1 MRKGR
6 KSASQTPAPL
16 KDRIYGSDKN
26 KVGSASSEKSAK
38 NISLSV
44 DILVALTKKLKEFK
58 KENPNSDNIT
68 LNDLKAVYRRGLG
81 AYSSTHR
88 TTITGGVPNT
98 RNAWA
103 MARVNKFLKKA
114 SGEKVKKAY
123 VQDDDLMKYSKG
135 GLIAPNGK
143 KSNLTPEQYNL
154 VRTPEFKGWFGDWEN
169 DPENSS
175 KVVDENGEPMVMYHA
190 STSEKIYY
198 EFDKDKINLND
209 PDFWCNGF
217 WFSKEKGSTSWWTNL
232 GGEVFIRP
240 YFLNLRNPLLEK
252 DEDKYYEQEV
262 EPYDY
267 SDTKNR
273 LILIKNGYD
282 GVEFLSSINLESL
295 KKQFYD
301 LNETIYI
308 NSKTHLKLKIDG
320 KMVFYVVY
328 ENNRGVD
335 AIYISLEDGTKVTKE
350 WIETQLE
357 NLVED
362 KIYIAFEP
370 NQIKLADGTNTTFD
384 NNNPDI
390 RYNEGGKISWS
401 DYVKSQ
407 FNEEEDR
414 YLPSDYFGEYQIK
427 SNTKQNF
434 DLILRNINN
443 LEYRLKNNTQN
454 TIGVFDNEKQVAEAD
469 NKAIEVSP
477 IYQKKGIGLE
487 LVTILKERNPNHRF
501 ASMTPQGWNLMGSYY
516 DKKLNSGGNLKNNN
530 MFETLGKLFRPQNI
544 NYIAKEQNVSEEYA
558 RMQLAKGIEHEF
570 EHTNDY
576 ETAKTIALHHLAENI
591 DYYIMLEKAENQVK
605 DKNYDDHFKQVYA
618 QGGSINFEFQT
629 PTGKPTK
636 LTYLQQVLVRTSSFK
651 KWFGDWEKS
660 AKEYIITDDFEK
672 SFSGVSKC
680 LDMETLEPRVVF
692 HGTRTN
698 EEFFV
703 FNANMKGG
711 RPYGYFAVN
720 EQYSENFTTSSQTG
734 LGNNPYLYRVFLS
747 VKNPFKAVGHSFD
760 TKMKNAEYWKT
771 IIAGQIQWQKTKSLE
786 KDERLTK
793 AVESQIGRFV
803 DEICSTGDV
812 PFWMFMSRDRDSI
825 FKRFLMSWGFD
836 SVEFSENIRENFDV
850 NNPSEFTYAYTIFD
864 APQVKLADG
873 RNVEFNMQSDDM
885 RYENGGNL
893 NDEDMNKY
901 EHLKS
906 VIGGEGYHAEP
917 IYKSGGSVQ
926 SHGNNKKDDA
936 TKGGYFVGRP
946 HSQGGIKAINIST
959 NSPIEVEGGE
969 VIITKPAVEDNKKRM
984 FEGEMLTNREI
995 LSKINQS
1002 GGGVPIFE
1010 EGGMC
1015 GCSGKK
1021 YNFGGN
1027 VVEDFRGIYD
1037 YMVKPYIVEPISE
1050 TMQYVDSLIIKR
1062 KK

>member
-58 KENPNSDNIT
+58 KENPNSKNIT

-88 TTITGGVPNT
+88 PTITGGVPNT

-103 MARVNKFLKKA
+103 MARVNKFLLKA

-123 VQDDDLMKYSKG
+123 VQDDDLMKYVEG

-143 KSNLTPEQYNL
+143 KSNLTPEQYKL
-154 VRTPEFKGWFGDWEN
+154 VRTPEFKAWFGDWEN

-175 KVVDENGEPMVMYHA
+175 KVVDENGEPMVVYHG
-190 STSEKIYY
+190 TNDNLFY
-198 EFDKDKINLND
+198 EFMPFAVEYVNGESIKEFRGNRTKEEFDEYIERYGLRKI
-209 PDFWCNGF
+209 PTQF
-217 WFSKEKGSTSWWTNL
+217 WFSKNHVWGNKSLSC
-232 GGEVFIRP
+232 
-240 YFLNLRNPLLEK
+240 FLNIK
-252 DEDKYYEQEV
+252 KMFVTDEYEPKLPIGFDGFKVPNEDNNDYYCV
-262 EPYDY
+262 
-267 SDTKNR
+267 S
-273 LILIKNGYD
+273 
-282 GVEFLSSINLESL
+282 
-295 KKQFYD
+295 
-301 LNETIYI
+301 
-308 NSKTHLKLKIDG
+308 
-320 KMVFYVVY
+320 
-328 ENNRGVD
+328 
-335 AIYISLEDGTKVTKE
+335 
-350 WIETQLE
+350 
-357 NLVED
+357 
-362 KIYIAFEP
+362 EP

-384 NNNPDI
+384 NNNPDV
-390 RYNEGGKISWS
+390 RYNK
-401 DYVKSQ
+401 
-407 FNEEEDR
+407 
-414 YLPSDYFGEYQIK
+414 
-427 SNTKQNF
+427 
-434 DLILRNINN
+434 
-443 LEYRLKNNTQN
+443 
-454 TIGVFDNEKQVAEAD
+454 
-469 NKAIEVSP
+469 
-477 IYQKKGIGLE
+477 
-487 LVTILKERNPNHRF
+487 
-501 ASMTPQGWNLMGSYY
+501 
-516 DKKLNSGGNLKNNN
+516 GGNLKNNN

-544 NYIAKEQNVSEEYA
+544 NYIAKEQNVSEEHA

-618 QGGSINFEFQT
+618 QGGSINFAFQT

-720 EQYSENFTTSSQTG
+720 EQYSENFTTSSQMG

-771 IIAGQIQWQKTKSLE
+771 IIAGQIQWQKNKSLE

-926 SHGNNKKDDA
+926 SRGNNKKDDA

>member
-58 KENPNSDNIT
+58 KENPNSKNIT

-81 AYSSTHR
+81 AYSSSHR
-88 TTITGGVPNT
+88 PTITGGVPNT

-123 VQDDDLMKYSKG
+123 LQDDDLMKYAEG

-143 KSNLTPEQYNL
+143 KSNLTPEQYKL
-154 VRTPEFKGWFGDWEN
+154 VRTPEFKAWFGDWEN
-169 DPENSS
+169 DPENAS
-175 KVVDENGEPMVMYHA
+175 KVVDENGEPLVVYHGTTKDFNVFKIA
-190 STSEKIYY
+190 DKYRSEWKIRDYGVYFSNSEFTAKEYSLDY
-198 EFDKDKINLND
+198 EYRTDEYQEWENKLEQYKKQQDWESWKKLYVEKKDQ
-209 PDFWCNGF
+209 
-217 WFSKEKGSTSWWTNL
+217 FSKNYSKAYKSIRVIKCFLNIRNAFIIEGNGNYWYKVLKGATDIAIDNKNDGIIAL
-232 GGEVFIRP
+232 NIIEVFQDVQ
-240 YFLNLRNPLLEK
+240 N
-252 DEDKYYEQEV
+252 
-262 EPYDY
+262 
-267 SDTKNR
+267 T
-273 LILIKNGYD
+273 
-282 GVEFLSSINLESL
+282 
-295 KKQFYD
+295 
-301 LNETIYI
+301 
-308 NSKTHLKLKIDG
+308 
-320 KMVFYVVY
+320 YVVF
-328 ENNRGVD
+328 N
-335 AIYISLEDGTKVTKE
+335 
-350 WIETQLE
+350 
-357 NLVED
+357 
-362 KIYIAFEP
+362 P

-390 RYNEGGKISWS
+390 RYN
-401 DYVKSQ
+401 
-407 FNEEEDR
+407 
-414 YLPSDYFGEYQIK
+414 
-427 SNTKQNF
+427 
-434 DLILRNINN
+434 
-443 LEYRLKNNTQN
+443 
-454 TIGVFDNEKQVAEAD
+454 
-469 NKAIEVSP
+469 
-477 IYQKKGIGLE
+477 
-487 LVTILKERNPNHRF
+487 
-501 ASMTPQGWNLMGSYY
+501 M
-516 DKKLNSGGNLKNNN
+516 GGNLNNNIMLPELNMTFDSLKETLNNQGYTIEQKKYNDVKINNN

-591 DYYIMLEKAENQVK
+591 NYYIMLEKAENQVK

-618 QGGSINFEFQT
+618 QGGSINFAFQT

-747 VKNPFKAVGHSFD
+747 VKNPFKAIGHSFD
-760 TKMKNAEYWKT
+760 TKVKNAEYWKT

-812 PFWMFMSRDRDSI
+812 PFWMFMSRDVNSI

-926 SHGNNKKDDA
+926 SRGNNKKDDA

>member
-58 KENPNSDNIT
+58 KENPNSKNIT
-68 LNDLKAVYRRGLG
+68 LNDLKVVYRRGLG

-88 TTITGGVPNT
+88 PTITGGMPNT
-98 RNAWA
+98 RNAWG
-103 MARVNKFLKKA
+103 MARVNKFLLKA
-114 SGEKVKKAY
+114 SGEKVKEAY

-143 KSNLTPEQYNL
+143 KSNLTPEQYKL
-154 VRTPEFKGWFGDWEN
+154 VRTPEFKAWFGNWEN
-169 DPENSS
+169 DPENAS
-175 KVVDENGEPMVMYHA
+175 KVIDENGEPLVVYHGTTKDFNEFKYA
-190 STSEKIYY
+190 EFGFHFGTY
-198 EFDKDKINLND
+198 EQAKKRIDY
-209 PDFWCNGF
+209 WV
-217 WFSKEKGSTSWWTNL
+217 NL
-232 GGEVFIRP
+232 GSKFRIIP
-240 YFLNLRNPLLEK
+240 CFLNIKGILETKDFIKFRFDVVKKYLYRNLKFIDAKEYYDSKFENQLKKVLEQK
-252 DEDKYYEQEV
+252 GIDGFKYWNTEEG
-262 EPYDY
+262 
-267 SDTKNR
+267 
-273 LILIKNGYD
+273 NGYSY
-282 GVEFLSSINLESL
+282 LC
-295 KKQFYD
+295 FY
-301 LNETIYI
+301 
-308 NSKTHLKLKIDG
+308 
-320 KMVFYVVY
+320 
-328 ENNRGVD
+328 
-335 AIYISLEDGTKVTKE
+335 
-350 WIETQLE
+350 
-357 NLVED
+357 
-362 KIYIAFEP
+362 P

-477 IYQKKGIGLE
+477 IYQKKDIGLE

-544 NYIAKEQNVSEEYA
+544 NYIAKEQNVSEEHA

-591 DYYIMLEKAENQVK
+591 DYYIMLKKAENQVK

-618 QGGSINFEFQT
+618 QGGSINFAFQT

-734 LGNNPYLYRVFLS
+734 LGNNPYLYKVFLS

-760 TKMKNAEYWKT
+760 TKVKNAEYWKT
-771 IIAGQIQWQKTKSLE
+771 IIAGQIQWQKNKSLE
-786 KDERLTK
+786 KDERLTN

-812 PFWMFMSRDRDSI
+812 PFWMFMSKDRNSI

-836 SVEFSENIRENFDV
+836 SVEFSENIREDFDV

-926 SHGNNKKDDA
+926 SHGNNKEDDA

-946 HSQGGIKAINIST
+946 HSQGGIKAINLST

-1037 YMVKPYIVEPISE
+1037 YMVKPYIVEPITE

>member
-1 MRKGR
+1 MRSGR

-16 KDRIYGSDKN
+16 KDRIYGSKKN
-26 KVGSASSEKSAK
+26 KEGSASSEKSAK
-38 NISLSV
+38 SIMLSAEV
-44 DILVALTKKLKEFK
+44 LIGLKNKLKEFK
-58 KENPNSDNIT
+58 EKHPSSDNIT

-88 TTITGGVPNT
+88 PTISDGRPNT

-103 MARVNKFLKKA
+103 MARVNKFLQKA
-114 SGEKVKKAY
+114 GGTKVKKAY
-123 VQDDDLMKYSKG
+123 VQDDDLIKYEEG
-135 GLIAPNGK
+135 GIFEKEIML
-143 KSNLTPEQYNL
+143 PE
-154 VRTPEFKGWFGDWEN
+154 
-169 DPENSS
+169 
-175 KVVDENGEPMVMYHA
+175 
-190 STSEKIYY
+190 
-198 EFDKDKINLND
+198 LNM
-209 PDFWCNGF
+209 
-217 WFSKEKGSTSWWTNL
+217 S
-232 GGEVFIRP
+232 
-240 YFLNLRNPLLEK
+240 
-252 DEDKYYEQEV
+252 
-262 EPYDY
+262 YD
-267 SDTKNR
+267 
-273 LILIKNGYD
+273 
-282 GVEFLSSINLESL
+282 SL
-295 KKQFYD
+295 KRT
-301 LNETIYI
+301 LNNQGYNIEPQKDI
-308 NSKTHLKLKIDG
+308 
-320 KMVFYVVY
+320 V
-328 ENNRGVD
+328 NN
-335 AIYISLEDGTKVTKE
+335 K
-350 WIETQLE
+350 
-357 NLVED
+357 
-362 KIYIAFEP
+362 
-370 NQIKLADGTNTTFD
+370 NT
-384 NNNPDI
+384 
-390 RYNEGGKISWS
+390 
-401 DYVKSQ
+401 
-407 FNEEEDR
+407 
-414 YLPSDYFGEYQIK
+414 
-427 SNTKQNF
+427 
-434 DLILRNINN
+434 
-443 LEYRLKNNTQN
+443 
-454 TIGVFDNEKQVAEAD
+454 
-469 NKAIEVSP
+469 
-477 IYQKKGIGLE
+477 
-487 LVTILKERNPNHRF
+487 
-501 ASMTPQGWNLMGSYY
+501 
-516 DKKLNSGGNLKNNN
+516 N
-530 MFETLGKLFRPQNI
+530 MFEKLGKLFRPQNI
-544 NYIAKEQNVSEEYA
+544 NYIAQEQNVPEEYA
-558 RMQLAKGIEHEF
+558 RMQLAKGVEHEF

-576 ETAKTIALHHLAENI
+576 ETAKIIALHHLAENV
-591 DYYIMLEKAENQVK
+591 DYYTMLEKAESQVK

-618 QGGSINFEFQT
+618 QGGSTNFAFQT

-660 AKEYIITDDFEK
+660 AKEYILTDVFDK
-672 SFSGVSKC
+672 SFLGVSNC

-711 RPYGYFAVN
+711 RPYGYFAFN
-720 EQYSENFTTSSQTG
+720 EQYSENFTANSQTG
-734 LGNNPYLYRVFLS
+734 LGNNAYLYKVFLS
-747 VKNPFKAVGHSFD
+747 VKNPFEAVGSDFD
-760 TKMKNAEYWKT
+760 QKVKNAEYWKT
-771 IIAGQIQWQKTKSLE
+771 IIAGQIQWQKNKTLE

-803 DEICSTGDV
+803 DEVCSTGDV
-812 PFWMFMSRDRDSI
+812 PFWMLMSRDRDSI

-850 NNPSEFTYAYTIFD
+850 NNPSEFTYAFTIFD

-873 RNVEFNMQSDDM
+873 RNVEFDMGSDDM
-885 RYENGGNL
+885 RYEEGGNL
-893 NDEDMNKY
+893 NTEDMNKY

-906 VIGGEGYHAEP
+906 VIGGEGYEAEP
-917 IYKSGGSVQ
+917 VYKSGGSVQ

>member
-38 NISLSV
+38 NISLSM

-58 KENPNSDNIT
+58 KENPNSKNIT

-88 TTITGGVPNT
+88 PTITGGVPNT

-103 MARVNKFLKKA
+103 MARVNKFLLKA

-123 VQDDDLMKYSKG
+123 FQDDDLMKYAEGGELGSYSIAIKEMGLQQPFEWNAFNEEETIYVPENEIYGWLYDVPNSQFFIDNEDFDIVTIDSALGDFWKNLKSKKGSKKLLAVLKGRLSKDKTKLYILSMTTKNEFRKKGLMSKLIREVRNKYNIDKENVIFIGLTDMGQKMYKKKRYADG
-135 GLIAPNGK
+135 GLIAPNGNP
-143 KSNLTPEQYNL
+143 SNLSPEQYKL
-154 VRTPEFKGWFGDWEN
+154 VRTPEFKSWFGDWEN
-169 DPENSS
+169 SPETAS
-175 KVVDENGEPMVMYHA
+175 KVVDENGEPMVVYHGTTKDFNIFTKKYIGKNDYGYFGQGFYFGDINSA
-190 STSEKIYY
+190 EAYSQTSLWNQIHNT
-198 EFDKDKINLND
+198 IN
-209 PDFWCNGF
+209 PNG
-217 WFSKEKGSTSWWTNL
+217 KVLKC
-232 GGEVFIRP
+232 
-240 YFLNLRNPLLEK
+240 FLNVRNPLIDSSDNLMQSQETSK
-252 DEDKYYEQEV
+252 DF
-262 EPYDY
+262 
-267 SDTKNR
+267 TKN
-273 LILIKNGYD
+273 IIQEYD
-282 GVEFLSSINLESL
+282 GIIAITYKRFSPNTE
-295 KKQFYD
+295 
-301 LNETIYI
+301 
-308 NSKTHLKLKIDG
+308 
-320 KMVFYVVY
+320 YVV
-328 ENNRGVD
+328 
-335 AIYISLEDGTKVTKE
+335 
-350 WIETQLE
+350 
-357 NLVED
+357 
-362 KIYIAFEP
+362 FEP

-390 RYNEGGKISWS
+390 RYN
-401 DYVKSQ
+401 Q
-407 FNEEEDR
+407 
-414 YLPSDYFGEYQIK
+414 
-427 SNTKQNF
+427 
-434 DLILRNINN
+434 
-443 LEYRLKNNTQN
+443 
-454 TIGVFDNEKQVAEAD
+454 
-469 NKAIEVSP
+469 
-477 IYQKKGIGLE
+477 
-487 LVTILKERNPNHRF
+487 
-501 ASMTPQGWNLMGSYY
+501 
-516 DKKLNSGGNLKNNN
+516 GGNLKNNN

-618 QGGSINFEFQT
+618 QGGSINFAFQT

-747 VKNPFKAVGHSFD
+747 VKNPFKAIGHSFD

-771 IIAGQIQWQKTKSLE
+771 IIAGQIQWQKNKSLE

-812 PFWMFMSRDRDSI
+812 PFWMFMSRDVNSI

-893 NDEDMNKY
+893 NDENMNKY
-901 EHLKS
+901 EHLKN
-906 VIGGEGYHAEP
+906 VIGGEGYYAEP

-926 SHGNNKKDDA
+926 SQGNNKKDDA

>member
-58 KENPNSDNIT
+58 KENPNSKNIT

-88 TTITGGVPNT
+88 PTITGGVPNT

-123 VQDDDLMKYSKG
+123 VQDDDLMKYAEG

-143 KSNLTPEQYNL
+143 KSNLKPEQYKL
-154 VRTPEFKGWFGDWEN
+154 VRTPEFKAWFGDWEN
-169 DPENSS
+169 DPENAS
-175 KVVDENGEPMVMYHA
+175 KVVDENGEPKVMYHGSRGEFNIFSNENPNKLTWTENGLGFYFTSYSSTA
-190 STSEKIYY
+190 SAYGDRIISAFINSRKIKKSDESEHAFVTNNKLQKLKEE
-198 EFDKDKINLND
+198 EFDSIYFDGQFTKT
-209 PDFWCNGF
+209 NGQR
-217 WFSKEKGSTSWWTNL
+217 GWTT
-232 GGEVFIRP
+232 
-240 YFLNLRNPLLEK
+240 
-252 DEDKYYEQEV
+252 DE
-262 EPYDY
+262 
-267 SDTKNR
+267 
-273 LILIKNGYD
+273 L
-282 GVEFLSSINLESL
+282 
-295 KKQFYD
+295 
-301 LNETIYI
+301 
-308 NSKTHLKLKIDG
+308 
-320 KMVFYVVY
+320 VV
-328 ENNRGVD
+328 
-335 AIYISLEDGTKVTKE
+335 
-350 WIETQLE
+350 
-357 NLVED
+357 
-362 KIYIAFEP
+362 FEP

-390 RYNEGGKISWS
+390 RYN
-401 DYVKSQ
+401 
-407 FNEEEDR
+407 
-414 YLPSDYFGEYQIK
+414 
-427 SNTKQNF
+427 
-434 DLILRNINN
+434 
-443 LEYRLKNNTQN
+443 
-454 TIGVFDNEKQVAEAD
+454 
-469 NKAIEVSP
+469 
-477 IYQKKGIGLE
+477 
-487 LVTILKERNPNHRF
+487 
-501 ASMTPQGWNLMGSYY
+501 M
-516 DKKLNSGGNLKNNN
+516 GGNLKNNIMLPELNMTFDSLKETLNNQGYTIEQKKYNDVKINNN

-544 NYIAKEQNVSEEYA
+544 NYIAKEQNVSEEHA

-618 QGGSINFEFQT
+618 QGGSINFAFQT

-747 VKNPFKAVGHSFD
+747 VKNPFKAIGHSFD
-760 TKMKNAEYWKT
+760 TKVKNAEYWKT

-812 PFWMFMSRDRDSI
+812 PFWMFMSRDVNSI

-901 EHLKS
+901 EHLKN
-906 VIGGEGYHAEP
+906 VIGGEGYYAEP